1 MPQGVLPFQYQIES
15 VGRGLT
21 ALSGLGIYLDFLY
34 GIGVP
39 GKADEAIGL
48 RRTQGYS
55 DGQMVVALVL
65 LNLTGGEAV
74 QSLEVLE
81 QDEGLMVLMRRAE
94 QWGKGRR
101 RAGAPDVGR
110 RRWRRE
116 RQRTLPS
123 PSAVFRY
130 LEGFEGEDGGQRGM
144 GEAFIPRVPEKLQG
158 LRAVNKHLVA
168 QVQRLRSQ
176 RRATLDMDAT
186 LVETGKVEALWS
198 YQGTRAYQP
207 LQTYWVE
214 QDLLIHT
221 EFRDGN
227 VPAGYEQL
235 RVFQESLA
243 LLPEGVEEVLMRS
256 DTAGYQA
263 DLLRYCAEGKDE
275 RFGVISF
282 AVGADMTPALKGAV
296 REVAAE
302 AWQPLKK
309 ETPWGW
315 QETDQEWAEI
325 NFVPDWIGRK
335 KSSPEYRYLAVREA
349 VRQGVL
355 PGLEEQLPFPAL
367 VLGQGR
373 VYKVTAII
381 TNRDLPGDPLIRWYR
396 QRCGKSEEVHRILK
410 DDLAGGTPPSGS
422 FGENAAWWAIT
433 ALAFNVHTAVKGLV
447 LGGPW
452 ATRRLKTI
460 RFSLISVPGRV
471 VQHGRG
477 LWLRISQAHPAF
489 SLLLQGRQR
498 LRALL
503 DLPSG

>member
-1 MPQGVLPFQYQIES
+1 MPQGVLPFQYQAENA
-15 VGRGLT
+15 GRCLT
-21 ALSGLGIYLDFLY
+21 SLSGLGVYLDFLY
-34 GIGVP
+34 GTGIP

-48 RRTQGYS
+48 RPSQGYS
-55 DGQMVVALVL
+55 DGQMVVALLL
-65 LNLTGGEAV
+65 LNLAGGEAV

-81 QDEGLMVLMRRAE
+81 QDEGLMALLGQAE
-94 QWGKGRR
+94 QWGKGRL
-101 RAGAPDVGR
+101 RAGVPDASGG
-110 RRWRRE
+110 RWRRE
-116 RQRTLPS
+116 RRRTLPS

-130 LEGFEGEDGGQRGM
+130 LAGFVGEDEEGRGRGQAR
-144 GEAFIPRVPEKLQG
+144 IPKVSGRLQG
-158 LRAVNKHLVA
+158 LRAVNRHLVT

-176 RRATLDMDAT
+176 PRATLDMDAT
-186 LVETGKVEALWS
+186 LVETGKGEALWS
-198 YQGTRAYQP
+198 YQGTKAYQP

-243 LLPEGVEEVLMRS
+243 QLPGGVDEVLLRS
-256 DTAGYQA
+256 DTAGYQVE
-263 DLLRYCAEGKDE
+263 LLSYCAEGKHE
-275 RFGVISF
+275 RFGVIGF

-296 REVAAE
+296 REVAEE

-315 QETDQEWAEI
+315 QETGQQWAEV

-335 KSSPEYRYLAVREA
+335 KSNPEYRYLAVREP

-355 PGLEEQLPFPAL
+355 PGLEEQLSFPAL
-367 VLGQGR
+367 VLGQGQI
-373 VYKVTAII
+373 YKVTAII
-381 TNRDLPGDPLIRWYR
+381 TNRDLPGDQLIRWCR
-396 QRCGKSEEVHRILK
+396 QRCGESEEVHRILK
-410 DDLAGGTPPSGS
+410 DDLAGGTLPSGS

-433 ALAFNVHTAVKGLV
+433 SLAFNIHTAVKGLV
-447 LGGPW
+447 LGGSW
-452 ATRRLKTI
+452 VTRRLKTI
-460 RFSLISVPGRV
+460 RFSIISLPGRV
-471 VQHGRG
+471 VWQGRR

-489 SLLLQGRQR
+489 PLLFQGRQR

-503 DLPSG
+503 RLPAG

>member
-1 MPQGVLPFQYQIES
+1 MPQGVLPFQYQRET
-15 VGRGLT
+15 VGKGVT

-34 GIGVP
+34 GGGIP

-48 RRTQGYS
+48 RRGQGYS
-55 DGQMVVALVL
+55 DGQMVVALLL
-65 LNLTGGEAV
+65 LNLAGGEAV
-74 QSLEVLE
+74 QSLETLE
-81 QDEGLMVLMRRAE
+81 QDEGLMVLLRRAE
-94 QWGKGRR
+94 QWGKGHR
-101 RAGAPDVGR
+101 RAGAPDAGVG
-110 RRWRRE
+110 RWRRE

-123 PSAVFRY
+123 PSSVFRY
-130 LEGFEGEDGGQRGM
+130 LEGFVGEDEGQRGM
-144 GEAFIPRVPEKLQG
+144 GEAFIPKVSGRLQG
-158 LRAVNKHLVA
+158 LRMVNRHLVA

-186 LVETGKVEALWS
+186 LVETGKGEALWS

-207 LQTYWVE
+207 IQTYWAE

-235 RVFQESLA
+235 RVLQESLD
-243 LLPEGVEEVLMRS
+243 LLPEGVDEVLMRS
-256 DTAGYQA
+256 DTAGYQQE
-263 DLLRYCAEGKDE
+263 LLQYCAEGKHE
-275 RFGVISF
+275 GYGVIGF
-282 AVGADMTPALKGAV
+282 AVGADMTPALKEAV
-296 REVAAE
+296 REAAEE

-315 QETDQEWAEI
+315 QETYQEWAEV

-335 KSSPEYRYLAVREA
+335 KSSPEYRYLAVREP

-355 PGLEEQLPFPAL
+355 PGLEEQLSFPAL
-367 VLGQGR
+367 VLGQGQ

-381 TNRDLPGDPLIRWYR
+381 TNRDLPGSQLIRWYR

-410 DDLAGGTPPSGS
+410 DDLAGGTLPSGS

-433 ALAFNVHTAVKGLV
+433 SLAFNVHTAVKSLA
-447 LGGPW
+447 LGGSW
-452 ATRRLKTI
+452 LTKRLKTI

-477 LWLRISQAHPAF
+477 LWLRVSQGHPAF
-489 SLLLQGRQR
+489 PLLIQGRQR

-503 DLPSG
+503 GLPAG